1 MLYAVGCGLLL
12 LMAVDRNRTQQQREP
27 LEAVADSSGSRSPPE
42 PEVAVL
48 GGSFPPQL

>member
-12 LMAVDRNRTQQQREP
+12 LMAVDRNRTQREP